1 MRIKK
6 CMFRIIVLLFVLTTI
21 VSCSNKDNGQPPV
34 VIPDNINGPIS
45 EVMVT
50 PVNIT
55 TPDKGSLVISMNNV
69 NYKVEFNAVAQSQSN
84 ATLSF
89 VSDTIIR
96 DDSRAF
102 ANLGVDVVAYNPVG
116 PNEITI
122 RFTNGNII
130 FGWFDGHSSFGGT
143 FGQALISTWATPGDP
158 AKPNQ
163 KAKSDISKFVGLY
176 KDSDGPGPTVTPI
189 YLLVQVSKQ

>member
-1 MRIKK
+1 
-6 CMFRIIVLLFVLTTI
+6 MFRLFVILFVI
-21 VSCSNKDNGQPPV
+21 AAGASCSNKDNPTPPF
-34 VIPDNINGPIS
+34 VIPDNINGPIL
-45 EVMVT
+45 EILVT

-55 TPDKGSLVISMNNV
+55 TPDKGSLLISMNNV
-69 NYKVEFNAVAQSQSN
+69 NYKVEFNAVAQVQSN

-96 DDSRAF
+96 DESRAIG
-102 ANLGVDVVAYNPVG
+102 NLGVDVVAYNPVG
-116 PNEITI
+116 PNEVTI
-122 RFTNGNII
+122 RLTNGNVI
-130 FGWFDGHSSFGGT
+130 FGRFDGNTSFGGT
-143 FGQALISTWATPGDP
+143 FGQALISTWKTTGDP

-163 KAKSDISKFVGLY
+163 KAKTDISNFVNLY

>member
-1 MRIKK
+1 MIR
-6 CMFRIIVLLFVLTTI
+6 LLVFILILTVS
-21 VSCSNKDNGQPPV
+21 VSCSNDEKGLPPV
-34 VIPDNINGPIS
+34 VIPDNINGPLLEI
-45 EVMVT
+45 MVT

-55 TPDKGSLVISMNNV
+55 TPDKGSLVISMNSV
-69 NYKVEFNAVAQSQSN
+69 NYKVEFNAVAQAQSN

-89 VSDTIIR
+89 ASDSIIR

-122 RFTNGNII
+122 RFNDGRKII
-130 FGWFDGHSSFGGT
+130 GTFNVNTSFGGT
-143 FGQALISTWATPGDP
+143 FGQTLISTWQTPGDP

-163 KAKSDISKFVGLY
+163 KAKDDISKFVKLY
-176 KDSDGPGPTVTPI
+176 ADSNGSAPGVTPV
-189 YLLVQVSKQ
+189 YLVVQVSKQ

>member
-1 MRIKK
+1 M
-6 CMFRIIVLLFVLTTI
+6 
-21 VSCSNKDNGQPPV
+21 
-34 VIPDNINGPIS
+34 
-45 EVMVT
+45 
-50 PVNIT
+50 
-55 TPDKGSLVISMNNV
+55 
-69 NYKVEFNAVAQSQSN
+69 EFNAIAQAQSN

-122 RFTNGNII
+122 RFTNGNTI
-130 FGWFDGHSSFGGT
+130 FGWFTGSTSFGGT

-163 KAKSDISKFVGLY
+163 KAKTDISNFVGLY
-176 KDSDGPGPTVTPI
+176 KDSNGPAPGVAPI
-189 YLLVQVSKQ
+189 YLSVQVSKQ